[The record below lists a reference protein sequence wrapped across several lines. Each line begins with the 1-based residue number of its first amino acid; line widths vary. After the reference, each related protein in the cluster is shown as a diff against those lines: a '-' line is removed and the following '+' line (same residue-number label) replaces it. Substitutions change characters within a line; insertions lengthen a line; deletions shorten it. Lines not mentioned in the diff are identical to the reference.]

1 MLAVMIVAGAQ
12 LWKNGFFAMD
22 NGVEL
27 PLLYGTA
34 GVALSFVDPGRFS
47 LDAALGLTPG
57 PSLKLI
63 GIAIG
68 VAPVGAM
75 AALVVRHAAPAG

>member
-1 MLAVMIVAGAQ
+1 M
-12 LWKNGFFAMD
+12 KK
-22 NGVEL
+22 GVEL
-27 PLLYGTA
+27 PLLYGTV
-34 GVALSFVDPGRFS
+34 GVALSFIGPGRFS

-63 GIAIG
+63 EIAIG
-68 VAPVGAM
+68 VALVGAM